1 MDKRKRKAFF
11 KPIAEE
17 HYARMQ
23 FHVGALQKQY
33 VEQLKAGCPPDA
45 AGWLDALLVDHYALM
60 GHVAA
65 AAEIDNPAKASH
77 KAGWKTPA
85 VTRMIIQL
93 ALQLESPDKKDTKI
107 ITDVLKTLEAW
118 AEGENVLSEHPL
130 IIQILDQYEHEDGK
144 SVAKLLDE
152 LQGGLEE
159 GSLRKSLR
167 RTLVEAGIITKPD
180 KKTP

>member
-77 KAGWKTPA
+77 QSGWMTPA
-85 VTRMIIQL
+85 RKLLVVKV
-93 ALQLESPDKKDTKI
+93 ALDSPDNEGPAL
-107 ITDVLKTLEAW
+107 ITHILNKLEDW
-118 AEGENVLSEHPL
+118 ASNEDEAS
-130 IIQILDQYEHEDGK
+130 EDGR
-144 SVAKLLDE
+144 VDGELLQV
-152 LQGGLEE
+152 LQGDLNED
-159 GSLRKSLR
+159 SLRKAIKRVL
-167 RTLVEAGIITKPD
+167 EDAGI
-180 KKTP
+180 

>member
-17 HYARMQ
+17 HYARMR
-23 FHVGALQKQY
+23 FHAGALQKQY

-77 KAGWKTPA
+77 QSGWMTPA
-85 VTRMIIQL
+85 RKLLIVKV
-93 ALQLESPDKKDTKI
+93 ALDSPDKEGPAL
-107 ITDVLKTLEAW
+107 ITHILNKLEDW
-118 AEGENVLSEHPL
+118 ASNEDEYS
-130 IIQILDQYEHEDGK
+130 EDGR
-144 SVAKLLDE
+144 VDGELLQV
-152 LQGGLEE
+152 LQGELNED
-159 GSLRKSLR
+159 SLRKAIKRVL
-167 RTLVEAGIITKPD
+167 EDAGV
-180 KKTP
+180 